1 MHFLLNGV
9 NLAAVLN
16 YAQRSIEIVQDLWL
30 SSALF
35 GFAVVLALLAI
46 EL

>member
-9 NLAAVLN
+9 NLAALLN

-30 SSALF
+30 SSTLF
-35 GFAVVLALLAI
+35 GFAMVLALLLT
-46 EL
+46 EM